1 MFNSTSRSCQFA
13 YTFPS
18 ERAQCASNPSVCF
31 NQGAYTFLQ
40 CDSQTERAS
49 NLCLRNFFL
58 PCLLD
63 TDCYGNLVC
72 DQTRFRCT
80 CDLAMQFL
88 SFQPG
93 QIVETRCQDLR
104 RFKENCTNYDQCLGN
119 LVNIKICFGFKNP
132 TKFSSN
138 LNCKRFATR

>member
-1 MFNSTSRSCQFA
+1 VYNSTSRSCQFA

-18 ERAQCASNPSVCF
+18 ERAQCASNPSNCF

-40 CDSQTERAS
+40 CDSQTEQAS
-49 NLCLRNFFL
+49 NLCLRNNFL

-72 DQTRFRCT
+72 DQIRFRCT
-80 CDLAMQFL
+80 CDLTTQFV

-93 QIVETRCQDLR
+93 KIIETQCQDLR
-104 RFKENCTNYDQCLGN
+104 RLKENCTNYDQCFGD
-119 LVNIKICFGFKNP
+119 LVSTFCFVKALN
-132 TKFSSN
+132 SN
-138 LNCKRFATR
+138 RFHSK